1 MSEKVEYFVVNPSV
15 KLFGGVKVTKE
26 TEFETWNDD
35 KTVHQTFKNLKLT
48 TKIRKKSEYNGMKMK
63 EESKL
68 ETTVP
73 EGTVLIWGEDTGY
86 IVPNYVMVKVD
97 EAIASLEQVKDIT
110 VPIEEHNR
118 VTEV

>member
-68 ETTVP
+68 EIGVQ
-73 EGTVLIWGEDTGY
+73 EGTILGKFIGCVISQIESRWGIETEEV
-86 IVPNYVMVKVD
+86 ISTESTETSSASPNGGVGL
-97 EAIASLEQVKDIT
+97 EA
-110 VPIEEHNR
+110 
-118 VTEV
+118 